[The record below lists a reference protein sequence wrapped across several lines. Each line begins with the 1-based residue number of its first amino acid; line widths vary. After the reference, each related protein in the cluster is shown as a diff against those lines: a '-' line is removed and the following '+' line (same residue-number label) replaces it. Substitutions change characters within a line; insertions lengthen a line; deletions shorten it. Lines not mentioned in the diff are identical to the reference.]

1 MNRLKGKVAI
11 VTGGSVGIGRACV
24 ARMSEEGAKVAIFD
38 VMDAE
43 GIALAGDLAAKGRD
57 VVFMSVDVSDE
68 AAVASAVGAV
78 AARFGR
84 LDVLVNNAGISGGVA
99 PVWWTV
105 QALSASVGFALALS
119 YSMGDLYPRA
129 E

>member
-1 MNRLKGKVAI
+1 M
-11 VTGGSVGIGRACV
+11 T
-24 ARMSEEGAKVAIFD
+24 EPGALMVD
-38 VMDAE
+38 M
-43 GIALAGDLAAKGRD
+43 RD
-57 VVFMSVDVSDE
+57 S
-68 AAVASAVGAV
+68 
-78 AARFGR
+78 
-84 LDVLVNNAGISGGVA
+84 LDVRPRRSVRAGLFWLLRQRFPFTAIAPGSPAAPDLGFPNDGVA